1 MSRPLHPVL
10 LLLGVSL
17 ACQSVSCSKDGRKP
31 VFPVEGKILVGK
43 DRQPATGALI
53 VFHPIDEP
61 NDPNKPRAHV
71 GDDGSF
77 TLTTYT
83 QNDGAP
89 AGEYAV
95 TIEWPTP
102 KKTPYDREGPD
113 RLGGRYRNPKE
124 SKIHFTIEA
133 QPNSLPPIE
142 LP

>member
-1 MSRPLHPVL
+1 MLRPLRPVL
-10 LLLGVSL
+10 LAATLTCL
-17 ACQSVSCSKDGRKP
+17 CVSCGKDGRKP
-31 VFPVEGKILVGK
+31 VFPVEGKVVVGK
-43 DRQPATGALI
+43 DRQPAAGALL
-53 VFHPIDEP
+53 VSHPIDASE
-61 NDPNKPRAHV
+61 DLNKPRARA

-83 QNDGAP
+83 QKGAP
-89 AGEYAV
+89 AGQYVV

-124 SKIHFTIEA
+124 SKLRFTIEA